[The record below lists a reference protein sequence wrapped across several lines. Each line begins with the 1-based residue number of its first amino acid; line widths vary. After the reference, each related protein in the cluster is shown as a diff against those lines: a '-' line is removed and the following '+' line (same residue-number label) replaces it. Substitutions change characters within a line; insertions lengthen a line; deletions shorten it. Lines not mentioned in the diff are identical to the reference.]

1 MIQVCSGLRAGLALA
16 AAIVLTG
23 KQACR
28 GQCLSEPAAAPR
40 FKLFIE
46 ESSSIQP
53 CALAVAAPADSEQ
66 SSEHLRQFSKLRRPC
81 LRVEPSLAA
90 AWSLSNLEP
99 HS

>member
-40 FKLFIE
+40 LFIE
-46 ESSSIQP
+46 ENSFIQP
-53 CALAVAAPADSEQ
+53 
-66 SSEHLRQFSKLRRPC
+66 
-81 LRVEPSLAA
+81 
-90 AWSLSNLEP
+90 
-99 HS
+99 